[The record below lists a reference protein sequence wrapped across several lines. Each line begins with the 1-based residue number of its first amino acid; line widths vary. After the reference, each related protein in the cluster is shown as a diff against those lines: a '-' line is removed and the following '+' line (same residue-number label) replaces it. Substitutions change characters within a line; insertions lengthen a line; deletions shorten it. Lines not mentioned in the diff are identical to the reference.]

1 MAREIK
7 TATGVHD
14 RRVRE
19 PGCSFADL
27 ELEASDN
34 RDRIA
39 CLPRRIKETKTVP
52 ETRDAWE
59 RITEPM
65 REPVRSYS
73 DLVRKLAGD
82 AAKSLTL
89 FGPIAAGPF
98 DRDRHSV
105 RSVLIVDR
113 VDLAMLR
120 RLAEHGASLGK
131 ACITAPLI
139 MTPEYIKASLDTF
152 PLELVEIAQRHLT
165 LFGAEHFDDLHFD
178 DSHVRLQCE
187 RELKR
192 ILMGLRQGLLAAA
205 GREKL
210 VGALERDVAEGLIRT
225 LRGMMWL
232 EGEKEFKPIPAVVE
246 HAEKLAKRTLPGLR
260 QALDPS
266 ARVGFGEFDTFYRD
280 VEALGEIADAL

>member
-1 MAREIK
+1 M
-7 TATGVHD
+7 
-14 RRVRE
+14 
-19 PGCSFADL
+19 
-27 ELEASDN
+27 
-34 RDRIA
+34 
-39 CLPRRIKETKTVP
+39 P
-52 ETRDAWE
+52 ETRDAWN

-65 REPVRSYS
+65 REPVRSYA

-89 FGPIAAGPF
+89 FGPIAAGQF
-98 DRDRHSV
+98 DRARHSV

-113 VDLAMLR
+113 VDLVMLR

-139 MTPEYIKASLDTF
+139 MTPEYIKTSLDTF
-152 PLELVEIAQRHLT
+152 PLELLEIAQRHLT
-165 LFGAEHFDDLHFD
+165 LFGEEHFDDLHFD

-260 QALDPS
+260 QALDPG
-266 ARVGFGEFDTFYRD
+266 AHVGFGEFDTFYHD
-280 VEALGEIADAL
+280 VETLGEIADAL